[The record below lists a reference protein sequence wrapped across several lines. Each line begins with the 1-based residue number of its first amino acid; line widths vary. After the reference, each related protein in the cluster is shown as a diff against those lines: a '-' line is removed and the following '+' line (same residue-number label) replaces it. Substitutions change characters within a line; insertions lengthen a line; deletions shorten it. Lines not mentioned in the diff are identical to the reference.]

1 MMGSGDSPAADPEQV
16 LALQVMAPFHLGVE
30 KAILG
35 HRYGK
40 AAKLLFSYLQALT
53 KMGRTQAGWVP
64 VPQRVADA
72 LGLSR
77 QSRIRGLRALEHLG
91 LVELEQSG
99 RRTDRA
105 CLCHCA
111 PATRAIAGA
120 PAKLAGA
127 RRHKGAHRRVG

>member
-1 MMGSGDSPAADPEQV
+1 MARTRYEIASTQPTRRQWFCNFALLCLEQIRRHPDPWEIEGTRMGPYWIQE
-16 LALQVMAPFHLGVE
+16 
-30 KAILG
+30 
-35 HRYGK
+35 
-40 AAKLLFSYLQALT
+40 
-53 KMGRTQAGWVP
+53 WVI
-64 VPQRVADA
+64 
-72 LGLSR
+72 G
-77 QSRIRGLRALEHLG
+77 GLRALEHLG